1 MTNTEFKDDAIYV
14 TVKEEL
20 EEIDLT
26 ITLNNKYGKL
36 RLKAEEG
43 EPEEEFEIYQITRKI
58 SLSSS
63 LDSDSVTLT
72 VTVMAEDGTEREQ
85 IIIIA
90 KDTDV
95 ALKTVEVNSEIID
108 YDKVNERY
116 EVLVP
121 NANKPEVVITAE
133 NELQTVMLIDL
144 EGNTIVSGIGKVT
157 VTLNLSTEELE
168 DNYIIKIVSHKG
180 ENVGYEEYDLKI
192 RQKST
197 ETGII
202 YIKVDNLGTV
212 LSEDGLTY
220 STVVMNKESYPV
232 EIKLKDE
239 KAKVRIE
246 DLEGNVIIENQTGK
260 LTGDLA
266 VLMGETKEFKVIVT
280 SENGEEEEYTL
291 QIENQIDEDKIIDIT
306 GSILTENFE
315 GKHKSKVT
323 LYKLGDPDEVIDEVE
338 TNEDGTFKIKAY
350 TEGIDDPS
358 LLDEKYEIVVTKRRI
373 LKLYSNRYNINTK

>member
-85 IIIIA
+85 IIIIT

-116 EVLVP
+116 EAIVP

-133 NELQTVMLIDL
+133 NELQTVMLIDS
-144 EGNTIVSGIGKVT
+144 EGNTIASGIGKVN

-358 LLDEKYEIVVTKRRI
+358 LLDEKYEIVVTKKRI

>member
-43 EPEEEFEIYQITRKI
+43 ESEEEFEIYQITRKI

-63 LDSDSVTLT
+63 LDSDSVTLI

-85 IIIIA
+85 TIIITKNA
-90 KDTDV
+90 DV
-95 ALKTVEVNSEIID
+95 SLKSVEVNSETID
-108 YDKVNERY
+108 YDEVNERY
-116 EVLVP
+116 EAIVP

-133 NELQTVMLIDL
+133 NELQTVMLIDS
-144 EGNTIVSGIGKVT
+144 EGNTIASGIGKVN

-212 LSEDGLTY
+212 ISEDGLTY
-220 STVVMNKESYPV
+220 STVVMNKENYPV

-260 LTGDLA
+260 LVGDLA

-280 SENGEEEEYTL
+280 SENGEEQEYTL

-338 TNEDGTFKIKAY
+338 TNEDGTFKIRAY
-350 TEGIDDPS
+350 TEGIDDAS
-358 LLDEKYEIVVTKRRI
+358 LLDEKYEIVATKKRI
-373 LKLYSNRYNINTK
+373 PKLYSNRYNINTK

>member
-1 MTNTEFKDDAIYV
+1 VTNTEFKDDAIYV

-85 IIIIA
+85 IIIIT

>member
-85 IIIIA
+85 IIIIT

>member
-1 MTNTEFKDDAIYV
+1 
-14 TVKEEL
+14 
-20 EEIDLT
+20 
-26 ITLNNKYGKL
+26 
-36 RLKAEEG
+36 
-43 EPEEEFEIYQITRKI
+43 
-58 SLSSS
+58 
-63 LDSDSVTLT
+63 
-72 VTVMAEDGTEREQ
+72 
-85 IIIIA
+85 
-90 KDTDV
+90 
-95 ALKTVEVNSEIID
+95 
-108 YDKVNERY
+108 
-116 EVLVP
+116 
-121 NANKPEVVITAE
+121 
-133 NELQTVMLIDL
+133 
-144 EGNTIVSGIGKVT
+144 
-157 VTLNLSTEELE
+157 
-168 DNYIIKIVSHKG
+168 
-180 ENVGYEEYDLKI
+180 
-192 RQKST
+192 
-197 ETGII
+197 
-202 YIKVDNLGTV
+202 
-212 LSEDGLTY
+212 
-220 STVVMNKESYPV
+220 MNKESYPV

-358 LLDEKYEIVVTKRRI
+358 LLDEKYEIVVTKKRI

>member
-85 IIIIA
+85 IIIIT

-116 EVLVP
+116 EALVP

-168 DNYIIKIVSHKG
+168 DNYIIKIISHKG

-197 ETGII
+197 ETGIL

-232 EIKLKDE
+232 DIKLKDE

-260 LTGDLA
+260 LTGDLV

-280 SENGEEEEYTL
+280 SENGEKKEYTL

-306 GSILTENFE
+306 GSILTENYE
-315 GKHKSKVT
+315 GRHKSKVT
-323 LYKLGDPDEVIDEVE
+323 LYKLGDPDEVVGEIE
-338 TNEDGTFKIKAY
+338 TEEDGTFKIKAY

-358 LLDEKYEIVVTKRRI
+358 LLDEKYEIVVTKKRI
-373 LKLYSNRYNINTK
+373 PKLYSNRYNINTK

>member
-1 MTNTEFKDDAIYV
+1 MNMKSLLQQKTGSLAKYQLFIEIAEANYDILNVLAGESSEDLEEAILEDDGKYHYKIGKVSEGFVKVVLASEKSTSKINGETDEIVRVILKNDITEVPIVVTGEDGTEKEYILVIEKKSSDTSIKSVTGEGVTNTEFKDDAIYV

-85 IIIIA
+85 IIIIT

-116 EVLVP
+116 EAIVP

-133 NELQTVMLIDL
+133 NELQTVMLIDS
-144 EGNTIVSGIGKVT
+144 EGNTIASGIGKVN
-157 VTLNLSTEELE
+157 VTLNLSTEEL
-168 DNYIIKIVSHKG
+168 
-180 ENVGYEEYDLKI
+180 
-192 RQKST
+192 
-197 ETGII
+197 
-202 YIKVDNLGTV
+202 
-212 LSEDGLTY
+212 
-220 STVVMNKESYPV
+220 
-232 EIKLKDE
+232 
-239 KAKVRIE
+239 
-246 DLEGNVIIENQTGK
+246 
-260 LTGDLA
+260 
-266 VLMGETKEFKVIVT
+266 
-280 SENGEEEEYTL
+280 
-291 QIENQIDEDKIIDIT
+291 
-306 GSILTENFE
+306 
-315 GKHKSKVT
+315 
-323 LYKLGDPDEVIDEVE
+323 
-338 TNEDGTFKIKAY
+338 
-350 TEGIDDPS
+350 
-358 LLDEKYEIVVTKRRI
+358 
-373 LKLYSNRYNINTK
+373 